1 VHQNVIS
8 GIDPKMVSNLGRNA
22 DGRVLISAK
31 LIMWKVKGGTCR
43 KRKVADLRIIER
55 KMRTGTG
62 RESRAISEWQA

>member
-8 GIDPKMVSNLGRNA
+8 GIDPRMFSNLGRNA

-31 LIMWKVKGGTCR
+31 LIMWKGGTFR